1 MNDALYLGSTTC
13 DNQDVA
19 ERLSIDLVER
29 KLAVCVQIQSINSI
43 YIVNGEL
50 KNHPELRL
58 SVKFLESQMK
68 QIDAYMLVNHPD
80 ELGEWSAVRIDRVS
94 KKYLEWAQS

>member
-1 MNDALYLGSTTC
+1 MNDTLYLGSTTC

-19 ERLSIDLVER
+19 ERLANALVER
-29 KLAVCVQIQSINSI
+29 KLAACVQIESVNSI

-58 SVKFLESQMK
+58 SVKFLESNMK
-68 QIDAYMLVNHPD
+68 AIDAYMLANHSD
-80 ELGEWSAVRIDRVS
+80 DLGEWTVVKADHVS
-94 KKYLEWAQS
+94 KKYLQWAQS